1 MKSKLLIVVAALS
14 AVMLG
19 QDHASSQG
27 FVPNY
32 AYGYGQGAWGM
43 GFGGGTPAS
52 FETQAMADMVRAQG
66 AFNMMSTAAM
76 VNVEQARSQFIQ
88 NQRDWTEVY
97 AMQQRVRQEQAA
109 IREQARRDRVAARN
123 ARPPQPANLPTRLLS
138 TQLDPSTGKIQ
149 WPAPLLAD
157 AFSEQRKTLESLFAS
172 RVHTGTTSDLSQAI
186 TDEVRAMRDEL
197 RRQIREM
204 PTQDYM
210 DARRFLDSLGHEG
223 QVPRG

>member
-1 MKSKLLIVVAALS
+1 MKSKLLISAAALS
-14 AVMLG
+14 VIMLC

-52 FETQAMADMVRAQG
+52 FEMQAMSDMVRAQG
-66 AFNMMSTAAM
+66 AFNVMSSDAM
-76 VNVEQARSQFIQ
+76 VNFETARGQFIQ
-88 NQRDWTEVY
+88 NQRDWAEVY
-97 AMQQRVRQEQAA
+97 AIQQRVRQEQAA
-109 IREQARRDRVAARN
+109 QREQARRDRVAARN

-138 TQLDPSTGKIQ
+138 QQLDPSTGQIQ
-149 WPAPLLAD
+149 WPQPLLND
-157 AFSEQRKTLESLFAS
+157 AFAEQRTALESLFAA
-172 RVHTGTTSDLSQAI
+172 RVHTGTTSDLSAAI
-186 TDEVRAMRDEL
+186 TDEVREMRDEL
-197 RRQIREM
+197 RRQIRTM

-210 DARRFLDSLGHEG
+210 EARRFLDSLAHEG